1 MKLLVFSDT
10 HRKTEPMANIIRQNV
25 GKVDLVIHL
34 GDNYTDLAAIRDD
47 FPQVAFLGVCGNCD
61 LFVSQNYPISDT
73 VSLDGHKL
81 FFTHGHRYNIRT
93 SDTVLGF
100 EARKSGADIA
110 LYGHTHVG
118 AYYEKN
124 GMTFF
129 NPGSLSEPRD
139 GKPGSYGYI
148 TLTPERCTF
157 EHRYLS

>member
-1 MKLLVFSDT
+1 MRILIISDT
-10 HRKTEPMANIIRQNV
+10 HGRTNTIRDVLDTV
-25 GKVDLVIHL
+25 GDIDMFIHL
-34 GDNYTDLAAIRDD
+34 GD
-47 FPQVAFLGVCGNCD
+47 VCGDEEYIYDNVTCPIHMVAGNNDWDSD
-61 LFVSQNYPISDT
+61 LPMQEEFMIGRYKVFI
-73 VSLDGHKL
+73 
-81 FFTHGHRYNIRT
+81 THGHRYNIRI

-100 EARKSGADIA
+100 EARKAGADIA